1 MWGLRSFVVRG
12 GCLPKKNAP
21 KAFFSCVCQ
30 NFSVPLQPQIM
41 FYSMRRLF
49 LYLFLALFAGF
60 IVWCGY
66 HDKSHNSITWTKNRP
81 YLYTSIF
88 YNADSLYYYID
99 IAFHEDDVYALT
111 VAGTAAYNVRVFD
124 PASRDSLPAVELED
138 ADMMLWRAA
147 DLHYAPAVA
156 VIRYLAQ
163 LGLWHHTIPWCLG
176 YSSGCNYWN
185 R

>member
-1 MWGLRSFVVRG
+1 MH
-12 GCLPKKNAP
+12 
-21 KAFFSCVCQ
+21 
-30 NFSVPLQPQIM
+30 PQIM

-49 LYLFLALFAGF
+49 LYLFLALFAGV

-163 LGLWHHTIPWCLG
+163 LGLWHHTIPEECDLSEVHYEG
-176 YSSGCNYWN
+176 DSELQLMQYK
-185 R
+185 RPKRK